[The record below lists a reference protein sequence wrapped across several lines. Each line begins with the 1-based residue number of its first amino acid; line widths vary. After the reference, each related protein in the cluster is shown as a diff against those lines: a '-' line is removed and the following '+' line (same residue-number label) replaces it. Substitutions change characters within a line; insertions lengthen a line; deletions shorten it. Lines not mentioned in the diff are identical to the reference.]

1 MAAALLQAVPVPS
14 RFRRARAPPGL
25 AAMGQRKYRQSLKV
39 TIVVL
44 SYYDIVVHE
53 SRKHDM
59 ICTETCFCYQD
70 PCLCRGQGVSS
81 KVWFLSVRLDEP
93 TTPLRNNLK
102 GALLLVT
109 RPLNLLWKN
118 TWTPRGLSKSVI
130 TGVKEL
136 FSPLGL

>member
-59 ICTETCFCYQD
+59 ICTETCFCYKTLA
-70 PCLCRGQGVSS
+70 CVEAKAC
-81 KVWFLSVRLDEP
+81 
-93 TTPLRNNLK
+93 
-102 GALLLVT
+102 
-109 RPLNLLWKN
+109 
-118 TWTPRGLSKSVI
+118 PRKS
-130 TGVKEL
+130 GFFRSDWMSRQHL
-136 FSPLGL
+136 